1 MDTLADRLTAAMRRM
16 GINDRDL
23 ADLINSSGVSI
34 SHAYIVQ
41 LRKGQRTNPTLEH
54 LRALAVALA
63 VPVWWLIG
71 EDDPAGDLPFT
82 ALSSPSR
89 IALAHVL
96 ELARRADRL
105 PPLGGPAE
113 RLPGPAEV
121 VERPRPR
128 VQEVATHPYQAHEVR
143 QAFTGGR
150 MPANRVGGR
159 LQALRKVAGLSVS
172 EVELVIGEGRLSG
185 VEAGTVVPPEPVLRT
200 LLSTYGLTDYHQVEL
215 FIAAARG
222 DLDGRWWWGYF
233 QTMPLWVVVLLD
245 MEDQAELIR
254 TWFSDGV
261 PPLLQTSDYTR
272 AQRQA
277 AHFPDTAAQQ
287 VRLVVDLML
296 KRQARLRD
304 REMKLWAVVQES
316 ALLDDMGD
324 VEVQLG
330 QIDHLIDLCKR
341 PHVSLQVSQGRRKH
355 YRPRGGS
362 FSLMRV
368 PQHEGPDVVWLP
380 ALTEDLLIDDAT
392 RTMEY
397 SMAYARLCTSAC
409 RPQETPEV
417 LTGIRNRIVRDL
429 RS

>member
-1 MDTLADRLTAAMRRM
+1 MRRQN
-16 GINDRDL
+16 ISDRDL

-54 LRALAVALA
+54 LKALAVALA

-82 ALSSPSR
+82 ALSTQSR
-89 IALAHVL
+89 TALTYVL

-105 PPLGGPAE
+105 PPMGGAAE
-113 RLPGPAEV
+113 RPSGPGEV

-128 VQEVATHPYQAHEVR
+128 GQEVATHPYQAHEVR
-143 QAFTGGR
+143 QALTGGR
-150 MPANRVGGR
+150 VPANRVGGR
-159 LQALRKVAGLSVS
+159 LQALRKLAGLSVS
-172 EVELVIGEGRLSG
+172 EVELVIGEGQLYG
-185 VEAGTVVPPEPVLRT
+185 VEAGTVVPPEPVLRA

-215 FIAAARG
+215 VVAAARG

-254 TWFSDGV
+254 TWNSDGI
-261 PPLLQTSDYTR
+261 PPLLQTPDYTR

-277 AHFPDTAAQQ
+277 AHFPDVAAGQ
-287 VRLVVDLML
+287 VSMVVDLML

-304 REMKLWAVVQES
+304 RDVKLWAVVQDS
-316 ALLDDMGD
+316 ALLGDMGD
-324 VEVQLG
+324 VDVQVA
-330 QIDHLIDLCKR
+330 QIDHLIDLCKE
-341 PHVSLQVSQGRRKH
+341 PHISLQVSQGGRKH

-362 FSLMRV
+362 FTLMRV
-368 PQHEGPDVVWLP
+368 PKHEGPDVVWLP
-380 ALTEDLLIDDAT
+380 NLTEDLLFDDAA
-392 RTMEY
+392 RAMEY
-397 SMAYARLCTSAC
+397 SMAHNRLCMSSS
-409 RPQETPEV
+409 RPQETVEV
-417 LTGIRNRIVRDL
+417 LTGIRNRIVRGL